1 MTRKTRYFVVGAAAV
16 LIVGLG
22 GGLVAYLSYQR
33 SAALPDGVPAEI
45 RYVPANVELIAYAD
59 VRAVMN
65 SELRKQLMPTLEGR
79 SHKGHRMM
87 TDFAGVD
94 LEKQVHRVLVYVE
107 PSDPAEPQ
115 AENRKIP
122 RAAVLV
128 TGTFDLPRIEQAV
141 RDRAGEFSEYK
152 GRKLLVHRDGAE
164 AFAVGLMAPDLI
176 ALGQADVVRR
186 VIDLSVEKPGPAGN
200 ITDNQEVMR
209 LIRDAAGSTAWV
221 VGHFDAVRRHMKLSA
236 EMGSKVPPLRLV
248 SAKANVNGGIRAT
261 VRAEAGDEAAA
272 QELRDAVRGFVSL
285 ARLHSGG
292 KAGLDSTLKS
302 IELSGTDKTVQLSFA
317 MSPET
322 LRMIAPHPPAP
333 PRASRRSP
341 KFTVLHSDGSG

>member
-22 GGLVAYLSYQR
+22 GGLVAYLSYTR
-33 SAALPDGVPAEI
+33 GAALPDGVPAEV

-65 SELRKQLMPTLEGR
+65 SELRKQLMPILEGR
-79 SHKGHRMM
+79 SHKGRQMM

-94 LEKQVHRVLVYVE
+94 LEKQVHHVLAYVE
-107 PSDPAEPQ
+107 PSDPAEAQ
-115 AENRKIP
+115 ADRNSEMP
-122 RAAVLV
+122 PAAILV
-128 TGTFDLPRIEQAV
+128 NGSFDFARIEQAV
-141 RDRAGEFSEYK
+141 RERSGELSEYK
-152 GRKLLVHRDGAE
+152 GRKLLVHRHGAE
-164 AFAVGLMAPDLI
+164 AVAVGFVAPELI
-176 ALGQADVVRR
+176 ALGREDAVRR
-186 VIDLSVEKPGPAGN
+186 IIDLSVETPRGASN
-200 ITDNQEVMR
+200 ITGNQEMMQ

-221 VGHFDAVRRHMKLSA
+221 VGHFDAVRKRLKLPA
-236 EMGSKVPPLRLV
+236 EVGSKVPPLRLV

-292 KAGLDSTLKS
+292 KAGFDSTLKS
-302 IELSGTDKTVQLSFA
+302 IELSGTAKTVQLSFA

-322 LRMIAPHPPAP
+322 LRLIAPHPPAP
-333 PRASRRSP
+333 PPASPSQP
-341 KFTVLHSDGSG
+341 